1 MLMMAVGPS
10 NGSRG
15 SMMQFGPDSTT
26 RTQLL
31 RSSKPSRLVVTL
43 LTTRL
48 VRGRVPEVMGM
59 SIGPYVL
66 APALREF
73 IEAIEPN
80 VHNFYPVSI
89 RTKKPINGVSEH
101 GTHWLLH
108 PPPLVDCLNF
118 DHTVFVDDV
127 EGKKWPRT
135 REDRNY
141 WGGGLRGVT
150 VVSVRSIALLS
161 KSVIFGDSRLAENFR
176 NTRAPTSFGTSSRSR
191 R

>member
-1 MLMMAVGPS
+1 MGKAYWIVRDVNDGSGAIEWEPRLDDAVWARFDYT
-10 NGSRG
+10 N
-15 SMMQFGPDSTT
+15 STASELKT
-26 RTQLL
+26 FEAGL
-31 RSSKPSRLVVTL
+31 TL

-89 RTKKPINGVSEH
+89 RTKKPINGASEH

-108 PPPLVDCLNF
+108 PPPS
-118 DHTVFVDDV
+118 
-127 EGKKWPRT
+127 G
-135 REDRNY
+135 
-141 WGGGLRGVT
+141 
-150 VVSVRSIALLS
+150 
-161 KSVIFGDSRLAENFR
+161 
-176 NTRAPTSFGTSSRSR
+176 
-191 R
+191 